1 MSGGNRK
8 SETGRQDH
16 CDRRAEGD
24 REQERF
30 RPTKLSGTRPL
41 PENFFSNAWARK
53 IDAIEPA
60 NVVIVAQVIAV
71 R

>member
-1 MSGGNRK
+1 MGK
-8 SETGRQDH
+8 
-16 CDRRAEGD
+16 AEQRGENDGD
-24 REQERF
+24 RGAERY
-30 RPTKLSGTRPL
+30 REKKLLRTDQRVGTRPL
-41 PENFFSNAWARK
+41 PENFLSSACARK